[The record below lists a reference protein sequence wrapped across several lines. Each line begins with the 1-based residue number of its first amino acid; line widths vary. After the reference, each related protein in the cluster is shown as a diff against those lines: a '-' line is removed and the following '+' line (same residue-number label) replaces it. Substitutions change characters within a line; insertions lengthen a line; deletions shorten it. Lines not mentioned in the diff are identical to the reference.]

1 MMHLSKASPAS
12 LTLRPASAPTKRLRY
27 KNLRY
32 GCKLCPDRVFSQLA
46 APLKSRTRESAVEGH
61 VRRHHP
67 NEAKRW
73 RRIAYRWGVRAYY
86 TDLTTADIRN
96 PSELPPVIED
106 DDMDEK
112 DHTDGVHVTDSQVAA
127 PGYVYADEQPIDPEL
142 QTEPEA
148 DRPDSACSPYVKTE
162 DGDPSVYPYAQQD
175 LNASDPISA
184 SIVQYSMANTSTPG
198 YMPQTQMSAAINTGF
213 ARPPMTGSS
222 DSQSIPYLPQTMS
235 RRRLQ
240 PPIEFP
246 PSPHTNTTADNPTSP
261 QPSQGIQS
269 SYFRAQPQPQGQ
281 GQFSYQ
287 LQSHLQLSG
296 FDNAAIAGTYGPRIA
311 ALAGR
316 LVTYQFAT
324 KQEQASAFGQY
335 LQETRRVLVNENHQL
350 RMRLSAYEE
359 RYGVM

>member
-1 MMHLSKASPAS
+1 MLHLSKASPAS
-12 LTLRPASAPTKRLRY
+12 LTFTRASAPTKRLRY

-86 TDLTTADIRN
+86 SDLTTADIRN
-96 PSELPPVIED
+96 PSELPPVMED
-106 DDMDEK
+106 DDVDEQ
-112 DHTDGVHVTDSQVAA
+112 DHEDGNHVAGSQVVTSR
-127 PGYVYADEQPIDPEL
+127 YVYADEQPIDPEL

-148 DRPDSACSPYVKTE
+148 DRPGSPCSPYVKTE
-162 DGDPSVYPYAQQD
+162 DDDLSVYPYAQQD
-175 LNASDPISA
+175 LDASNLISA
-184 SIVQYSMANTSTPG
+184 SAVQYPMGNTLTTG
-198 YMPQTQMSAAINTGF
+198 YMAQTQMGATVNTGF
-213 ARPPMTGSS
+213 ARPPTTGSS
-222 DSQSIPYLPQTMS
+222 DNQSIPYLPQTTS

-246 PSPHTNTTADNPTSP
+246 PSPHTNTTATSSMSP
-261 QPSQGIQS
+261 QPGQDVPS
-269 SYFRAQPQPQGQ
+269 SYFQARPQAQGQ
-281 GQFSYQ
+281 AQFSYQ
-287 LQSHLQLSG
+287 QQPHLQISD
-296 FDNAAIAGTYGPRIA
+296 FDNAAIAGAYGPRIA
-311 ALAGR
+311 ALADR
-316 LVTYQFAT
+316 LVTFQFAT
-324 KQEQASAFGQY
+324 KQEQASVYGQY

-359 RYGVM
+359 GYRVM